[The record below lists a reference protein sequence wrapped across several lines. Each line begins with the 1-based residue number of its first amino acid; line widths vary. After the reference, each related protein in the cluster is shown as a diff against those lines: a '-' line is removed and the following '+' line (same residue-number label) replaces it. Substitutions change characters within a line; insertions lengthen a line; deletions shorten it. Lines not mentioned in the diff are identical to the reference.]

1 MGQLRIV
8 KVHLVYLHTMGDMA
22 ICSVVY
28 RMVNDTQHTVTC
40 PTLQTIKNGQII
52 YNYLQRLIIEG
63 TLATYSC
70 NNGYQMMGVNVSLC
84 QANRIWSPSPP
95 KCIG

>member
-1 MGQLRIV
+1 
-8 KVHLVYLHTMGDMA
+8 MGDIA
-22 ICSVVY
+22 IYNVVY
-28 RMVNDTQHTVTC
+28 RMINDTQHTAICSTL
-40 PTLQTIKNGQII
+40 PTIRNGQIA
-52 YNYLQRLIIEG
+52 YNYLQRPIIEG

-84 QANRIWSPSPP
+84 QANRKWSSSPP